1 MDTSRPLLA
10 YYRVSTQKQGR
21 SGLGLEAQREVVE
34 RFAAANGL
42 TIRAAFTE
50 VETGK
55 GSNAIEARPQL
66 RAAIEAARKVG
77 GDVIVAKLDRLSRDV
92 HFISGLMVN
101 KVRFIVAELGPD
113 ADPFMLHIY
122 AAFAQ
127 REWSIISERTKQA
140 LAAVK
145 ARGVKLGNPNG
156 AAHMRGLST
165 GNAEAIAAIKAK
177 ADEKAARLSTVI
189 DALRSEG
196 VTSANGL
203 AKALNGRNVPTA
215 RKGIWTAKAVQRV
228 LERV

>member
-1 MDTSRPLLA
+1 MDTRRPLFA
-10 YYRVSTQKQGR
+10 YYRVSTQRQGR
-21 SGLGLEAQREVVE
+21 SGLGLEAQREAVE
-34 RFAAANGL
+34 RFAATNGQ
-42 TIRAAFTE
+42 TIHMAFTE

-92 HFISGLMVN
+92 HFISGLMAN

-127 REWSIISERTKQA
+127 REWSMISDRTRRA
-140 LAAVK
+140 LAAAK

-165 GNAEAIAAIKAK
+165 GNAEAVAAVKAK
-177 ADEKAARLSTVI
+177 ADERAARLLTVI
-189 DALRSEG
+189 EAVRSEG

-203 AKALNGRNVPTA
+203 AKALNGRQVPTP
-215 RKGIWTAKAVQRV
+215 RGGTWTAKAVQRV
-228 LERV
+228 LERA